1 MLRYVTNLYQ
11 RSSHKVGLEMTDTP
25 WIQTPFQWLALS
37 ILMYIYDNCNNC
49 LVLLT
54 VVHKPSNK
62 VIIIVFIIK
71 TTDKL
76 ISSIILRISISLISD
91 LQKSPQKLKKNKK
104 EK

>member
-11 RSSHKVGLEMTDTP
+11 RSSHKVGLEITDTP
-25 WIQTPFQWLALS
+25 WILMPFQWLALS

-62 VIIIVFIIK
+62 VIIIVFIEDINF
-71 TTDKL
+71 TDK
-76 ISSIILRISISLISD
+76 
-91 LQKSPQKLKKNKK
+91 
-104 EK
+104 